1 MIMLKKRVFLLVLLV
16 FCLVVATVITAAPGS
31 PSGGFA
37 IKWWTVDGGGG
48 MSNYDPYAVSGT
60 IGQADA
66 GQAAGGT
73 YVLVGGFWNGNI
85 KGIIP
90 GHHQLHLPVVLNP

>member
-1 MIMLKKRVFLLVLLV
+1 MTMLKKRVLLLVLLI
-16 FCLVVATVITAAPGS
+16 FFLAITAVITAAPDS
-31 PSGGFA
+31 PTGGFA
-37 IKWWTVDGGGG
+37 ITWWTVDAGGGT
-48 MSNYDPYAVSGT
+48 SSHDPYALSGT

-66 GQAAGGT
+66 GQAAAGS

-90 GHHQLHLPVVLNP
+90 GRHQLHLPAVLSQ